1 MTIES
6 LVVRRRTLP
15 PVFRSTKAW
24 KFGLSSVHGRRG
36 SDLAAEWRI
45 VARAGEVRERY
56 PVVAAMILS
65 ESRRV
70 MDWRGVWCGV
80 DWLFW
85 LGIGGISCVRASD
98 EDMIGSLWEWSLGV

>member
-1 MTIES
+1 MTIAS

-36 SDLAAEWRI
+36 SDLAGEWRS

-80 DWLFW
+80 DWLVW
-85 LGIGGISCVRASD
+85 IGIGGISCVRASD